1 MSLYREPGRRRLW
14 PAVVAAVVLVLA
26 FVLGFA
32 LGRAGAEP
40 SLEDA
45 LEPTRDQTA
54 EVLAALEQLTIEYPQ
69 GAEAPSEYEGAS
81 ATVQRMQEAFA
92 DARDDLLVLDPERA
106 REAQTTLN
114 EVAGIVQ
121 RRESAAELE
130 AAVQEAEG
138 AVRGLPTA
146 R

>member
-14 PAVVAAVVLVLA
+14 PAVVAAVVLVLV
-26 FVLGFA
+26 FLLGFA

-40 SLEDA
+40 SLQDA
-45 LEPTRDQTA
+45 LEPTRGQTA

-69 GAEAPSEYEGAS
+69 GAQAASEYEGAS
-81 ATVQRMQEAFA
+81 ATVERMQDAFA
-92 DARDDLLVLDPERA
+92 DARANLLLLEPDRT
-106 REAQTTLN
+106 REAETTLD
-114 EVAGIVQ
+114 EVAAIVE

-130 AAVQEAEG
+130 AAVERAEE

-146 R
+146 G

>member
-45 LEPTRDQTA
+45 LEPTREQTA

-69 GAEAPSEYEGAS
+69 GAEAATEYQGAS
-81 ATVQRMQEAFA
+81 ATAERMEDAFG
-92 DARDDLLVLDPERA
+92 DARENLLLLDAART
-106 REAQTTLN
+106 REAETTLN
-114 EVAGIVQ
+114 EVAAIVE

-130 AAVQEAEG
+130 AAVEQAEE

-146 R
+146 G

>member
-1 MSLYREPGRRRLW
+1 MSLYREPGRRRVW
-14 PAVVAAVVLVLA
+14 PAAVAAVVLVLV

-45 LEPTRDQTA
+45 LDPTRERTA

-69 GAEAPSEYEGAS
+69 GAEAASEYEGAS
-81 ATVQRMQEAFA
+81 ATAERMQDAFA
-92 DARDDLLVLDPERA
+92 EARDDLLVLDADRT
-106 REAQTTLN
+106 REAEATLN
-114 EVAGIVQ
+114 EVAAIVE
-121 RRESAAELE
+121 RRESATELE
-130 AAVQEAEG
+130 AVVRRAEE

-146 R
+146 G

>member
-14 PAVVAAVVLVLA
+14 PAAVAAVVVVLA

-32 LGRAGAEP
+32 LGRAGAKP

-45 LEPTRDQTA
+45 LEPTRKHTA

-69 GAEAPSEYEGAS
+69 GAEAASEYEGAS
-81 ATVQRMQEAFA
+81 ATAERMQEAFA
-92 DARDDLLVLDPERA
+92 EARDDLLLLAPDA
-106 REAQTTLN
+106 TREAETTLD
-114 EVAGIVQ
+114 EVTAVVE

-130 AAVQEAEG
+130 AAVEQAEG
-138 AVRGLPTA
+138 AVRRLPTA
-146 R
+146 G

>member
-14 PAVVAAVVLVLA
+14 PVAVAAVVLVLA

-45 LEPTRDQTA
+45 LEPTRGQTA

-69 GAEAPSEYEGAS
+69 GADAPSYS
-81 ATVQRMQEAFA
+81 
-92 DARDDLLVLDPERA
+92 DAAPTRQAE
-106 REAQTTLN
+106 TTLN
-114 EVAGIVQ
+114 EVAAIVE

-130 AAVQEAEG
+130 AAVERAEQ

-146 R
+146 G

>member
-14 PAVVAAVVLVLA
+14 PAAVAAVVIVLA

-45 LEPTRDQTA
+45 LEPTREHTA

-69 GAEAPSEYEGAS
+69 GAEAASEYEGAS
-81 ATVQRMQEAFA
+81 ATAERMQEAFA
-92 DARDDLLVLDPERA
+92 EARDDLLLLDPDGT
-106 REAQTTLN
+106 REAETTLN
-114 EVAGIVQ
+114 EVAAIVE

-130 AAVQEAEG
+130 AAVRQAEG

-146 R
+146 G

>member
-14 PAVVAAVVLVLA
+14 PAAVAAVVVVLA

-45 LEPTRDQTA
+45 LEPTREHTA

-69 GAEAPSEYEGAS
+69 GAESASEYAGAT
-81 ATVQRMQEAFA
+81 ATAERMQEAFA
-92 DARDDLLVLDPERA
+92 EARDDLLLLAPDA
-106 REAQTTLN
+106 TREAETTLN
-114 EVAGIVQ
+114 EVAAIVE
-121 RRESAAELE
+121 RRESAAEIE
-130 AAVQEAEG
+130 ASVEQAEG
-138 AVRGLPTA
+138 AVRRLPTA
-146 R
+146 G

>member
-14 PAVVAAVVLVLA
+14 PAAVAALVLVLA

-45 LEPTRDQTA
+45 LEPSRKHTA

-69 GAEAPSEYEGAS
+69 GAESASEYEGAT
-81 ATVQRMQEAFA
+81 ATAERMQEAFA
-92 DARDDLLVLDPERA
+92 EARDDLLLLAPDA
-106 REAQTTLN
+106 TREAETTLN
-114 EVAGIVQ
+114 EVAAIVE
-121 RRESAAELE
+121 RRDSAAELE
-130 AAVQEAEG
+130 AAVEQAEG
-138 AVRGLPTA
+138 AVRRLPTA
-146 R
+146 G

>member
-14 PAVVAAVVLVLA
+14 PAVVAAAVLVLA

-45 LEPTRDQTA
+45 LEPTREQTA

-69 GAEAPSEYEGAS
+69 GAEAASEYEGAT
-81 ATVQRMQEAFA
+81 ATAERMQDAFA
-92 DARDDLLVLDPERA
+92 EARDDLLVLDPDGTQ
-106 REAQTTLN
+106 EAETALN
-114 EVAGIVQ
+114 EVAVIVE

-130 AAVQEAEG
+130 AAVRRAEA

-146 R
+146 G

>member
-14 PAVVAAVVLVLA
+14 PAAVAAVVLVLA

-45 LEPTRDQTA
+45 LQPTREHTA

-69 GAEAPSEYEGAS
+69 GAEAASEYEGAS
-81 ATVQRMQEAFA
+81 ATAERMQAAFA
-92 DARDDLLVLDPERA
+92 EARDDLLLLAPDA
-106 REAQTTLN
+106 TREAETTLD
-114 EVAGIVQ
+114 EVTAVVE

-130 AAVQEAEG
+130 AAVEQAEG
-138 AVRGLPTA
+138 AVRRLPTA
-146 R
+146 G

>member
-14 PAVVAAVVLVLA
+14 PAAVAAGLLVLA

-45 LEPTRDQTA
+45 LQPTREHTA

-69 GAEAPSEYEGAS
+69 GAESASEYEGAT
-81 ATVQRMQEAFA
+81 ATAERMQEAFA
-92 DARDDLLVLDPERA
+92 EARDDLLLLAPDPT
-106 REAQTTLN
+106 REAETTLD
-114 EVAGIVQ
+114 EVAAIVE

-130 AAVQEAEG
+130 AAVEQAEG
-138 AVRGLPTA
+138 AVRRLPTA
-146 R
+146 G

>member
-14 PAVVAAVVLVLA
+14 PLAVAAVVLVLA

-45 LEPTRDQTA
+45 LEPTREHTA

-69 GAEAPSEYEGAS
+69 GAEAASEYEGAA
-81 ATVQRMQEAFA
+81 ATAERMQDAFA
-92 DARDDLLVLDPERA
+92 EARDDLLVLDPDGT
-106 REAQTTLN
+106 REAETTLN
-114 EVAGIVQ
+114 EVAAIVE
-121 RRESAAELE
+121 RRASAAELE
-130 AAVQEAEG
+130 AAVRRAEG
-138 AVRGLPTA
+138 AVGGLPTA
-146 R
+146 G

>member
-26 FVLGFA
+26 FLLGFA

-40 SLEDA
+40 SLDDA
-45 LEPTRDQTA
+45 LEPTREQTA

-69 GAEAPSEYEGAS
+69 GAQAASEYEGAS
-81 ATVQRMQEAFA
+81 ATVERMQDAFG
-92 DARDDLLVLDPERA
+92 DAKANLVLLDPDGA
-106 REAQTTLN
+106 RQAESRLD
-114 EVAGIVQ
+114 EVAAIVE
-121 RRESAAELE
+121 RRESAARLE
-130 AAVQEAEG
+130 AAVEQAEQ

-146 R
+146 G